1 MPFTVLTFDEGS
13 FSAPAGRLAT
23 AFFDEDA
30 RPEAFALAA
39 KWPALNERSRRTAAI
54 KPAKRLVVG
63 IPCEAIVE

>member
-1 MPFTVLTFDEGS
+1 
-13 FSAPAGRLAT
+13 LAT